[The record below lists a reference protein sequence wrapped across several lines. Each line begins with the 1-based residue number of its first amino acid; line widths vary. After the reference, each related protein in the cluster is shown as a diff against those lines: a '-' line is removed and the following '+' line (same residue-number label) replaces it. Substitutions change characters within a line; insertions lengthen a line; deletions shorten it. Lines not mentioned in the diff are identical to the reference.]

1 MNKINITDQTD
12 NQTVS
17 KIEIEIK
24 SGNNKKSI
32 RSYLTK
38 ICKMIIDS
46 KEEFSIQ
53 MVSYGN

>member
-32 RSYLTK
+32 KSYLTK